1 MFARLMVIVIVLA
14 ASGAEAQTPENYLD
28 GITSI
33 NLQIENRVQDGCW
46 PRPTDTKREVEE
58 ELVRSK
64 VSVDALSQVLMV
76 LYAVGLES
84 KIGTS
89 GSGSCHAA
97 IQLQV
102 ADCGEFKSSF
112 GKSQKV
118 HCVIIWSI
126 MAVVA
131 GPKSESQ
138 TLINRYLVELARKF
152 LNDLKM
158 DRLGKK
164 LK

>member
-1 MFARLMVIVIVLA
+1 MFARLTAVVIALA
-14 ASGAEAQTPENYLD
+14 ASGAGAQTPQNYLD

-46 PRPTDTKREVEE
+46 PRPADTKREVESV
-58 ELVRSK
+58 LAASK
-64 VSVDALSQVLMV
+64 LPLDAASQVLMV
-76 LYAVGLES
+76 LYGVGLES
-84 KIGTS
+84 KVGTS
-89 GSGSCHAA
+89 ASGSCHVA
-97 IQLQV
+97 IQLQI

-112 GKSQKV
+112 GKSEKI

-131 GPKSESQ
+131 GQKSEAQ
-138 TLINRYLVELARKF
+138 TLINKYLVELAGKF
-152 LNDLKM
+152 VGDLEM